1 MNEPA
6 IPKVTGQALLD
17 FLEQP
22 SYRSPS
28 TVHNCRTYVRK
39 ILAAAYGE
47 AWSDHPF
54 AQDDV
59 TWQIDHFAG
68 AATIGP
74 DSIRSYQAGYSS
86 LVADYFAWVTTR
98 EPPKTSMKRVIAEM
112 HAFERARRAKLAA
125 FPTTLAN
132 DDMLAEPLPQP
143 EVLALLMALLAALP
157 DEVLDRLGDALT

>member
-6 IPKVTGQALLD
+6 TPKATGQALLD

-39 ILAAAYGE
+39 ILAAAYGGG
-47 AWSDHPF
+47 WHDHEF
-54 AQDDV
+54 TQADV
-59 TWQIDHFAG
+59 QWQLEHFAA

-86 LVADYFAWVTTR
+86 LVADYFGWVTTR
-98 EPPKTSMKRVIAEM
+98 VPFKTSMKRVIAEM
-112 HAFERARRAKLAA
+112 HAFERARREKLAA
-125 FPTTLAN
+125 FPATLAH
-132 DDMLAEPLPQP
+132 DDMLVEPLPQP